1 MYRGNHPAKVDE
13 KGRLKIPS
21 AFKALLDAA
30 SVTQFFITSLDGESA
45 QIWPLPAWEQVERRL
60 VKTSA
65 FDPSV
70 EEYLNVVNYYG
81 QQVEM
86 DSQGRV
92 LIPQLLRTNARLDAE
107 VEVMGKLTFIDVH
120 NKEIFAK
127 KLPANGVS
135 REIKQKVASMVSD
148 PE

>member
-1 MYRGNHPAKVDE
+1 MFRGNHPAKVDE

-45 QIWPLPAWEQVERRL
+45 QIWPLPEWEQLERRL
-60 VKTSA
+60 VKNSA
-65 FDPSV
+65 FDPAV

-107 VEVMGKLTFIDVH
+107 VDVMGKLTCIDVH
-120 NKEIFAK
+120 NKEVFAK
-127 KLPANGVS
+127 KLPPNGVS
-135 REIKQKVASMVSD
+135 REIKQKVAGMVSG